1 VVLLEELLGGVEL
14 PLELAPAD
22 WSVLLGAALEEELEP
37 LLGVEGVALED
48 ELESL
53 LLGVEGAALELEE
66 LDESFLFRST
76 EPDMEPEGG
85 VLVPEDEDEDPDGD
99 EGAGVVVLEDDDPAE
114 GRSARAPGP
123 AGPLSQP

>member
-22 WSVLLGAALEEELEP
+22 WSVLLGAVLEEELEP
-37 LLGVEGVALED
+37 
-48 ELESL
+48 